1 MKLRERERS
10 SIETF
15 LLEHADKLSGRVLD
29 FGCGL
34 QPYRQLVKNE
44 GGTYTGHDGQSFPG
58 SVVVENVGPSWSQ
71 ISLRTYDTVMM
82 TQVWQFMEPHVLES
96 LLSDFASGVA
106 LKPGGWLLAT
116 GPTNWPHIEPDD
128 LWRFTTSGV
137 RHLLHRAGFEQIHV
151 DSRFELHL
159 ANVEWTAGWGAAAR
173 SPA

>member
-10 SIETF
+10 SIEAF
-15 LLEHADKLSGRVLD
+15 LQEHADKLNGRVLD
-29 FGCGL
+29 FGCGH

-82 TQVWQFMEPHVLES
+82 TQVWQYMEPHVLES

-106 LKPGGWLLAT
+106 LKPGGSRWIVPAERKSRH
-116 GPTNWPHIEPDD
+116 PHST
-128 LWRFTTSGV
+128 RRTTALRSSICFALT
-137 RHLLHRAGFEQIHV
+137 RSTIPKQSSSTARAA
-151 DSRFELHL
+151 S
-159 ANVEWTAGWGAAAR
+159 
-173 SPA
+173 